1 MLAEYIAFQTFISI
15 HLSLFNNTTQMI
27 LIDFT
32 ALFSQNVMLAED
44 SAILCC
50 IFLIPNASDILILYS
65 LFFKSISNSWNSFRY
80 LRILSCA
87 NYESM

>member
-15 HLSLFNNTTQMI
+15 HLSLFNDTTQMI

-32 ALFSQNVMLAED
+32 ALFSQNVMLAKD

-50 IFLIPNASDILILYS
+50 IFLMRLISLYYILYFS
-65 LFFKSISNSWNSFRY
+65 RAY
-80 LRILSCA
+80 LIHGIHFVI
-87 NYESM
+87 